1 MALSALIFDL
11 DETIMPDNPSAEAA
25 AVAAAGIAGP
35 RHGVD
40 ARSLAASLFE
50 SAQSLWRASDLTPHA
65 RGLGISSWEALWGD
79 FDDPDPGLQALAR
92 WAPEFRVRAW
102 SSALTANNVEDAALA
117 RELADAFRRERRARH
132 LIFPEALAAL
142 DDLAVDYRLA
152 LLTNGSP
159 SVQAEKIDGA
169 NLRHRFDPVVVSG
182 EVGAGKP
189 EPEAFHHT
197 LRLMGLEPAQTA
209 MIGDSFRRD
218 IVGAA
223 RVGMFTIWL
232 NRFHKTLPAD
242 VPDDLPEAD
251 AEVYELSQIRAVLP
265 D

>member
-1 MALSALIFDL
+1 MPLSALIFDL
-11 DETIMPDNPSAEAA
+11 DETIMADNPSAEAA
-25 AVAAAGIAGP
+25 AVAAAEIAAE
-35 RHGVD
+35 RHGIDSDV
-40 ARSLAASLFE
+40 LAASLFD
-50 SAQSLWRASDLTPHA
+50 SARKLWRASDLSPHA
-65 RGLGISSWEALWGD
+65 RGLGISSWEALWGN

-92 WAPEFRVRAW
+92 WVPEFRVEAW
-102 SSALTANNVEDAALA
+102 KAALQNHDIDDEPMA
-117 RELADAFRRERRARH
+117 VQLADAFRRERRARH
-132 LIFPEALAAL
+132 LVFPEALAAL

-159 SVQAEKIDGA
+159 NVQGEKIDGA
-169 NLRHRFDPVVVSG
+169 NLRNRFDPVVISG

-189 EPEAFHHT
+189 EPEAFHHI
-197 LRLMGLEPAQTA
+197 LRLMDLQPAQTA

-232 NRFHKTLPAD
+232 NRFRKNLPEG

-251 AEVYELSQIRAVLP
+251 AEVHDLSQIWAVLP